1 MPPAA
6 GGGAKVARK
15 GVDPGTAADHPVTG
29 IPALWR
35 FLPRRWSAASQ
46 LWSKRGTRSEG
57 AHLVPASHTR
67 RHASTCQMGL
77 TAQIFMRT
85 EPEDSASSRN
95 WKSLP
100 AYRRRQRSK
109 THLANRRRKRL
120 LQPRVSA
127 ERQRLSVRERAPWGV
142 LLDRIG
148 DRRARP
154 RSWRTA
160 RRAGTTAAM

>member
-1 MPPAA
+1 MGSIPRSVAQREQKVNKVFVCQRRTARPPPIAPA
-6 GGGAKVARK
+6 RVRRAVA
-15 GVDPGTAADHPVTG
+15 HY
-29 IPALWR
+29 
-35 FLPRRWSAASQ
+35 LPNLERA
-46 LWSKRGTRSEG
+46 GTRSEG

-120 LQPRVSA
+120 LQSRVSA

-154 RSWRTA
+154 RSRRTA